1 MQSVEQ
7 QILTR
12 MSKKPKG
19 TLFFPEDFQ
28 LGATSEAIRKAL
40 QRLGEKGAIKRI
52 AQGIYVQP
60 KISSYIGEVL
70 PTAEEVALAIAKR
83 DKIRMVPTGV
93 YALHALGL
101 STQIPL
107 NLVFLTDGPARTIKV
122 GKRTIKLKR
131 TAPKNLIAKGK
142 ISSLVIQALRE
153 IGKDKMTPEELKKIQ
168 TLLKEEDPKLLQHDI
183 KLAPEW
189 IRQIMK
195 GALDE

>member
-1 MQSVEQ
+1 MQSIEK
-7 QILTR
+7 QIEDMIGRT
-12 MSKKPKG
+12 KKG
-19 TLFFPEDFQ
+19 ALLFPEDFRQ
-28 LGATSEAIRKAL
+28 LGSSEAIRLAL
-40 QRLGEKGAIKRI
+40 HRLVKKGIIKRV

-70 PTAEEVALAIAKR
+70 PTAEEVAQAIAKR

-131 TAPKNLIAKGK
+131 TAPKNLMAKGK
-142 ISSLVIQALRE
+142 ISSLAIQALRE
-153 IGKDKMTPEELKKIQ
+153 IGKDKAKPDELVKIKS
-168 TLLKEEDPKLLQHDI
+168 LLKQADPKLLKHDI